1 MYFCFNYGEMI
12 MHKGFVEENPTLVRN
27 VATTPST
34 EVETQ
39 QVTSKT
45 TKKGKEKVTKERP
58 ILEEDQDEEN
68 LPSPSISRPVVHAS
82 TSISRSTI
90 PESILARPS
99 SQRMSTKRATGI

>member
-12 MHKGFVEENPTLVRN
+12 MHKGFLEENPTLVRN

-45 TKKGKEKVTKERP
+45 TKKGKEKVTKELP
-58 ILEEDQDEEN
+58 ILEEEEDEEN
-68 LPSPSISRPVVHAS
+68 LPSPSISRPCLS
-82 TSISRSTI
+82 PIT
-90 PESILARPS
+90 
-99 SQRMSTKRATGI
+99 